1 MGFAIANVRKAH
13 DHLTG
18 GGFTEATGGLVPPMT
33 TEAACGL
40 IGGWS
45 VETGDPEL
53 RKLDV
58 VEKGNGQ
65 KGRGMSQYTGVRRTA
80 YDKAR
85 ETALANGEDVNSL
98 DWQLGYAADE
108 YTGKH
113 DVGGKSLSG
122 WTKSL
127 QRHGQSDDAGAAAV
141 ALTNEY
147 FRPRT
152 PHMDRRIEAA
162 ERCVT
167 WMQKPQEIKRMSP
180 NPYNR
185 TDMSPNPY

>member
-98 DWQLGYAADE
+98 DWQLDYAADE
-108 YTGKH
+108 YTGK
-113 DVGGKSLSG
+113 
-122 WTKSL
+122 T
-127 QRHGQSDDAGAAAV
+127 
-141 ALTNEY
+141 
-147 FRPRT
+147 
-152 PHMDRRIEAA
+152 
-162 ERCVT
+162 
-167 WMQKPQEIKRMSP
+167 
-180 NPYNR
+180 
-185 TDMSPNPY
+185 

>member
-1 MGFAIANVRKAH
+1 M
-13 DHLTG
+13 
-18 GGFTEATGGLVPPMT
+18 
-33 TEAACGL
+33 
-40 IGGWS
+40 
-45 VETGDPEL
+45 
-53 RKLDV
+53 
-58 VEKGNGQ
+58 
-65 KGRGMSQYTGVRRTA
+65 
-80 YDKAR
+80 
-85 ETALANGEDVNSL
+85 
-98 DWQLGYAADE
+98 QLMN
-108 YTGKH
+108 TPVKH

>member
-98 DWQLGYAADE
+98 DWQLDYAADE

>member
-98 DWQLGYAADE
+98 DWQLDYAADE

-127 QRHGQSDDAGAAAV
+127 QRHGQSDDAGGTGV